1 MFELYLDT
9 ANINQIA
16 RFAACLPIR
25 GITTNPSILAK
36 AKMGLNELLPQVKEA
51 LGEKARIHVQVVS
64 ESTDAM
70 LDEARNLRKLPYD
83 IIVKVPVT
91 ETGLTAIKMMK
102 AQQIPVLATAIYSVQ
117 QGFLAAL
124 CGADYLAPCVNR
136 IDAISKNDAGGIG
149 VVADLQAL
157 IDRHQLPGKLLPAS
171 FKNTQQVQGVLKA
184 GVSAITIPV
193 EIADELLTHPAAQPA
208 VDRFNQDW
216 QAVFGQ
222 TLPFES

>member
-1 MFELYLDT
+1 MADGMVGM
-9 ANINQIA
+9 
-16 RFAACLPIR
+16 C
-25 GITTNPSILAK
+25 
-36 AKMGLNELLPQVKEA
+36 
-51 LGEKARIHVQVVS
+51 RIQS
-64 ESTDAM
+64 F
-70 LDEARNLRKLPYD
+70 LRPD
-83 IIVKVPVT
+83 RQ
-91 ETGLTAIKMMK
+91 A
-102 AQQIPVLATAIYSVQ
+102 
-117 QGFLAAL
+117 
-124 CGADYLAPCVNR
+124 ADYLAPYVNR